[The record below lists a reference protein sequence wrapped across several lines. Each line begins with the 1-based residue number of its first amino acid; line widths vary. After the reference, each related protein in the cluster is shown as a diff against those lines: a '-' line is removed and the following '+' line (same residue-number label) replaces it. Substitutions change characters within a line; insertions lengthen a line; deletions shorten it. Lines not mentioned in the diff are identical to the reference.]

1 MTRAVTAFRSG
12 LRRGLIE
19 FRQDFT
25 GAELV
30 GQLVWPALTLAA
42 IFFLRNRTIGSGTV
56 SLGAMIY
63 PGLIGMFVFFGMV
76 ALIQR
81 LSADREDGTLL
92 RAKATPGGI
101 RAYLVGRFVTTAFTV
116 VAYLVMVAVPGL
128 FMVSGLAPVTLE
140 RLLTLVWVV
149 GLGMV
154 ATLTL
159 GALLGALIPSA
170 RASSYIALLVMGL
183 VAISGIFYP
192 ITALPAWLQGIAQA
206 LPVYWLGLGTRAALL
221 PDSAVTLEIAGSWR
235 TWETA
240 LVLAAWSIIAT
251 LLAPAVLKT
260 MTRKESGSRVAERR
274 DKALQRLG

>member
-1 MTRAVTAFRSG
+1 MTPTTTALRSG
-12 LRRGLIE
+12 LRRGVIE

-25 GAELV
+25 GAALI
-30 GQLVWPALTLAA
+30 GQLFWPVLTLASL
-42 IFFLRNRTIGSGTV
+42 FLLRDRTVGDGSV
-56 SLGAMIY
+56 SLGTMVY

-76 ALIQR
+76 ALTQR

-101 RAYLVGRFVTTAFTV
+101 RAYLVGRFVTTALTV
-116 VAYLVMVAVPGL
+116 VAYLVIVGVPGAL
-128 FMVSGLAPVTLE
+128 TVTGLALLTPD
-140 RLLTLVWVV
+140 RLLTLAWVLT
-149 GLGMV
+149 LGIV

-159 GALLGALIPSA
+159 GAVLGSLIPSA

-192 ITALPAWLQGIAQA
+192 ITALPGWLQGIAQA

-221 PDSAVTLEIAGSWR
+221 PESAAVLEIVGSWR
-235 TWETA
+235 TGETA
-240 LVLAAWSIIAT
+240 IVLAAWSVVAT
-251 LLAPAVLKT
+251 LLAPALLRT

>member
-1 MTRAVTAFRSG
+1 MTRTATAFRTG

-25 GAELV
+25 GTELV
-30 GQLVWPALTLAA
+30 GQLFWPVLTLAA
-42 IFFLRNRTIGSGTV
+42 IFFLRDRTIGSGTV

-63 PGLIGMFVFFGMV
+63 PGIIGMFVFFGMV
-76 ALIQR
+76 ALTQR

-101 RAYLVGRFVTTAFTV
+101 RAYLVGRFVTTALTV
-116 VAYLVMVAVPGL
+116 LAYLVIVAVPGV
-128 FMVSGLAPVTLE
+128 FMVSGLAPLTLD
-140 RLLTLVWVV
+140 RLLTLVWVI

-221 PDSAVTLEIAGSWR
+221 PEAAATLELGGSWR
-235 TWETA
+235 TWGTA

-251 LLAPAVLKT
+251 LLAPPVLKA

>member
-1 MTRAVTAFRSG
+1 MTRTATAFRTG

-25 GAELV
+25 GTELI
-30 GQLVWPALTLAA
+30 GQLFWPVLTLAA
-42 IFFLRNRTIGSGTV
+42 IFFLRDRTIGSGTV

-63 PGLIGMFVFFGMV
+63 PGIIGMFVFFGMV
-76 ALIQR
+76 ALTQR

-101 RAYLVGRFVTTAFTV
+101 RAYLVGRFVTTALTV
-116 VAYLVMVAVPGL
+116 LAYLVIVAVPGV
-128 FMVSGLAPVTLE
+128 FMVSGLAPLTLD
-140 RLLTLVWVV
+140 RLLTLVWVI

-221 PDSAVTLEIAGSWR
+221 PEAAATLELGGSWR
-235 TWETA
+235 TWGTA

-251 LLAPAVLKT
+251 LLAPPVLKA